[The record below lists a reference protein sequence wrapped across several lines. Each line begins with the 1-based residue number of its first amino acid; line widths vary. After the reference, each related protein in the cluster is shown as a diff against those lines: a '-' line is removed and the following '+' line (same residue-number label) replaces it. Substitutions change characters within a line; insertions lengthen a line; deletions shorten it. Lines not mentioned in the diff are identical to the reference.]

1 MSLAESSRVYTWGFG
16 SNGQLGLHFCEDSY
30 EPGTGMS
37 KSRVLT
43 PQLVFTFTEKVK
55 TVKCGKTFTMFITD
69 NDELYGC
76 GVNDLYQ
83 LGIGDNPPNDH
94 LYRKDMQ
101 CYDFVIPTRIESLLS
116 MKVEKIA
123 CGEGHCLAVVR
134 EMNSGVCNLW
144 SWGNNKY
151 GQLGIG
157 KKIKKSLPK
166 PISWMM
172 ECNRYWKI
180 EDVACGGFHS
190 LCLLKRVDSDEENKE
205 KNNMK
210 VVKKCIENLMI

>member
-1 MSLAESSRVYTWGFG
+1 
-16 SNGQLGLHFCEDSY
+16 
-30 EPGTGMS
+30 
-37 KSRVLT
+37 
-43 PQLVFTFTEKVK
+43 
-55 TVKCGKTFTMFITD
+55 
-69 NDELYGC
+69 
-76 GVNDLYQ
+76 
-83 LGIGDNPPNDH
+83 
-94 LYRKDMQ
+94 
-101 CYDFVIPTRIESLLS
+101 
-116 MKVEKIA
+116 
-123 CGEGHCLAVVR
+123 
-134 EMNSGVCNLW
+134 MNSGVCNLW
-144 SWGNNKY
+144 SGGNNKY

>member
-1 MSLAESSRVYTWGFG
+1 MESQQIHCEYKQYNNKKKEYVYCKLPVCV
-16 SNGQLGLHFCEDSY
+16 NKNGLHYCGNHLPLGE
-30 EPGTGMS
+30 EGPNGKMI
-37 KSRVLT
+37 
-43 PQLVFTFTEKVK
+43 
-55 TVKCGKTFTMFITD
+55 KC
-69 NDELYGC
+69 
-76 GVNDLYQ
+76 DLLNQ
-83 LGIGDNPPNDH
+83 I
-94 LYRKDMQ
+94 
-101 CYDFVIPTRIESLLS
+101 
-116 MKVEKIA
+116 
-123 CGEGHCLAVVR
+123 
-134 EMNSGVCNLW
+134 
-144 SWGNNKY
+144 
-151 GQLGIG
+151 IG